1 MGGNMGSN
9 RKHKG
14 IALLMSMIFLAILSA
29 WAASI
34 YSISGVNLQVA
45 YNHHNANNAF
55 ACAESGL
62 EIMRYWLNTASIP
75 GTTSV
80 SQRYDSLVDSLE
92 NNLTARSITNIGL
105 TRNGS
110 TVTISPV
117 DLNMAKGES
126 FYATI
131 TALDTETMQINV
143 TGTVGSFN
151 RTIRVNY
158 QFGQRAHTVFD
169 YGIATKGPLR
179 LTGHADLDGVNL
191 SVESNVYIES
201 ADSILALSLTGNS
214 QIAGDVAIANP
225 LATVHLQGGHA
236 GIGGETGQDAID
248 NHVTIGD
255 PPTEFPTPVP
265 TYFEQYIVNDV
276 NSSTD
281 TSLDATFENIRIVA
295 GTNPS
300 FSGNVT
306 LNGIVF
312 IETPNIVTFSGGAT
326 ITGII
331 VGDGDINNDNP
342 TNQISF
348 LGTVSSYPVSN
359 LPDEP
364 QFTDVRNE
372 TGTFLMAPGF
382 AASFGGNFTELSG
395 AIAANGIDFFGN
407 AGGIINGSI
416 INYSNTET
424 ILSGDT
430 DLQFNHSGTVRIPA
444 GFVPEIILRYQPTSY
459 SEVVL

>member
-1 MGGNMGSN
+1 MGGNMDYN

-29 WAASI
+29 WAIST
-34 YSISGVNLQVA
+34 YSISDVNLQAA
-45 YNHHNANNAF
+45 YNHHNADNAF

-62 EIMRYWLNTASIP
+62 EIMRYWLNTVSIP

-80 SQRYDSLVDSLE
+80 SQRFNSIVDSLE

-117 DLNMAKGES
+117 DLNMAEGES

-131 TALDTETMQINV
+131 TALDTETMQIKV
-143 TGTVGSFN
+143 TGTVGTFN
-151 RTIRVNY
+151 RTIRINY

-169 YGIATKGPLR
+169 YGVATKGPLR

-201 ADSILALSLTGNS
+201 ADSILALSITGNS

-281 TSLDATFENIRIVA
+281 TGLDATFE
-295 GTNPS
+295 
-300 FSGNVT
+300 
-306 LNGIVF
+306 
-312 IETPNIVTFSGGAT
+312 
-326 ITGII
+326 
-331 VGDGDINNDNP
+331 
-342 TNQISF
+342 
-348 LGTVSSYPVSN
+348 Y
-359 LPDEP
+359 
-364 QFTDVRNE
+364 
-372 TGTFLMAPGF
+372 
-382 AASFGGNFTELSG
+382 LSKRRM
-395 AIAANGIDFFGN
+395 
-407 AGGIINGSI
+407 S
-416 INYSNTET
+416 
-424 ILSGDT
+424 
-430 DLQFNHSGTVRIPA
+430 
-444 GFVPEIILRYQPTSY
+444 
-459 SEVVL
+459 